1 MMQRGRHP
9 WLMRLLR
16 GRWAEETQP
25 CTLGATPKRGGSGPV
40 SIPPQLRDACSNG
53 SERGAGPFSLL
64 GARRQAGFS
73 LGELLAVVI
82 IGSMILVAILT
93 IYGRAS
99 QAADA
104 VLRKIDAPAW
114 TSEVLQL
121 IAEDLGRALGADD
134 VTVQIR
140 NGFDNKFQRAELVLR
155 RTYHDSDNKEQTL
168 EQITWRAGYDYEG
181 QTPGLVIYRSYEG
194 VAQEDKLLD
203 DNRDEVEKF
212 SPFIP
217 ICRGVTFFQIQAC
230 KGEQLVDQWP
240 ASPPPPG
247 VRITISFG
255 RPYETVGGSYDVDE
269 QDKVSRTV
277 AIDPMRKIAFAMAG
291 RTDANG
297 VPDPNAASP
306 DKQSNQEPSSKR
318 QPPKE
323 QPANERRTNVQTTT
337 PTRSR

>member
-1 MMQRGRHP
+1 MMQRARNP

-16 GRWAEETQP
+16 GKWAEETQP
-25 CTLGATPKRGGSGPV
+25 CTLGGTPKRGLEGPA
-40 SIPPQLRDACSNG
+40 STTGHLCETRSDE
-53 SERGAGPFSLL
+53 SERGAGPFRLL

-73 LGELLAVVI
+73 LGELLAVVV

-104 VLRKIDAPAW
+104 VLRKMDGPAW

-121 IAEDLGRALGADD
+121 IAEDLGRTLSVED

-140 NGFDNKFQRAELVLR
+140 NGSDNGFQRAELVLR
-155 RTYHDSDNKEQTL
+155 RTYHDSENKEQTL
-168 EQITWRAGYDYEG
+168 EQITWRAGYDHEG
-181 QTPGLVIYRSYEG
+181 RTAGLVIYRSYEG

-212 SPFIP
+212 SPFVP

-230 KGEQLVDQWP
+230 KGEQLIDQWP

-247 VRITISFG
+247 VKITISFG
-255 RPYETVGGSYDVDE
+255 KPYERVQGGLDVDE

-277 AIDPMRKIAFAMAG
+277 AIAPMRKIAFSLAG
-291 RTDANG
+291 RADANG

-306 DKQSNQEPSSKR
+306 DGQPNTEPSRR
-318 QPPKE
+318 QPPNR
-323 QPANERRTNVQTTT
+323 QPPSERRTNERTST
-337 PTRSR
+337 PTRFR

>member
-1 MMQRGRHP
+1 MMQRVRNP

-16 GRWAEETQP
+16 GKWAEETQP
-25 CTLGATPKRGGSGPV
+25 CTLGATPKRGLTEPV
-40 SIPPQLRDACSNG
+40 STTPQLRDACLN
-53 SERGAGPFSLL
+53 EVEHGAGPFRLL

-104 VLRKIDAPAW
+104 VLRKMDSPAW

-121 IAEDLGRALGADD
+121 IAEDLGRTLSADD

-140 NGFDNKFQRAELVLR
+140 NGFDNGFQRAELVLR
-155 RTYHDSDNKEQTL
+155 RTYHDSENKEQTL
-168 EQITWRAGYDYEG
+168 EQIAWRAGYDHEG
-181 QTPGLVIYRSYEG
+181 RTPGLVIYRSYEG

-212 SPFIP
+212 SPFVP

-230 KGEQLVDQWP
+230 KGEELVDQWP
-240 ASPPPPG
+240 ASPPPTG
-247 VRITISFG
+247 VKITISFG
-255 RPYETVGGSYDVDE
+255 KPYERVRGGLDVDE

-277 AIDPMRKIAFAMAG
+277 AIAPMRKIAFAMAG
-291 RTDANG
+291 RADANG

-306 DKQSNQEPSSKR
+306 DKQSTQEPSSGG
-318 QPPKE
+318 QPPRE
-323 QPANERRTNVQTTT
+323 PPANERRMNGQTTT

>member
-1 MMQRGRHP
+1 MRQRVRHCH
-9 WLMRLLR
+9 L
-16 GRWAEETQP
+16 
-25 CTLGATPKRGGSGPV
+25 S
-40 SIPPQLRDACSNG
+40 
-53 SERGAGPFSLL
+53 
-64 GARRQAGFS
+64 RRQAGFS

-93 IYGRAS
+93 IYSRAS
-99 QAADA
+99 GAADA

-121 IAEDLGRALGADD
+121 MAEDLGRTLSADD
-134 VTVQIR
+134 TTIQIR

-155 RTYHDSDNKEQTL
+155 RTYHDSENKEQTL

-181 QTPGLVIYRSYEG
+181 HTPGLMIYRSYEG

-240 ASPPPPG
+240 ASPPPAG
-247 VRITISFG
+247 VRITISFAK
-255 RPYETVGGSYDVDE
+255 PYETVRGGYDVDE

-277 AIDPMRKIAFAMAG
+277 AIDPMRKIAFAMAA
-291 RTDANG
+291 RADANG
-297 VPDPNAASP
+297 VPDPNAASS
-306 DKQSNQEPSSKR
+306 DKQSNKEPASKG
-318 QPPKE
+318 QSPKE
-323 QPANERRTNVQTTT
+323 QPANQRRTNERTTT

>member
-1 MMQRGRHP
+1 MMQRGRNP

-16 GRWAEETQP
+16 GKCAEETQP
-25 CTLGATPKRGGSGPV
+25 CTLRATPKCGLSVPV
-40 SIPPQLRDACSNG
+40 STTPQLRDARSNESEHG
-53 SERGAGPFSLL
+53 SRPFRLL
-64 GARRQAGFS
+64 EARRQAGFS

-104 VLRKIDAPAW
+104 VLRKIDGPAW

-121 IAEDLGRALGADD
+121 IAEDLGRTLGADD
-134 VTVQIR
+134 MTVQIR
-140 NGFDNKFQRAELVLR
+140 NGSDNGFPRAELILR
-155 RTYHDSDNKEQTL
+155 RTYHDSENKEQTL
-168 EQITWRAGYDYEG
+168 DQITWRAGYDHEG

-203 DNRDEVEKF
+203 DNRAEVEKF
-212 SPFIP
+212 SPFVP

-230 KGEQLVDQWP
+230 KGEDLIDQWP

-247 VRITISFG
+247 VKITISFG
-255 RPYETVGGSYDVDE
+255 TPHEMVRGGFDVDE
-269 QDKVSRTV
+269 QDKISRTV
-277 AIDPMRKIAFAMAG
+277 VIDPIRKIAFALAG
-291 RTDANG
+291 RADANS
-297 VPDPNAASP
+297 VPDPNAASS
-306 DKQSNQEPSSKR
+306 DQQSTKDLSSKGKPPQA
-318 QPPKE
+318 QPT
-323 QPANERRTNVQTTT
+323 NERRTNERTPT

>member
-1 MMQRGRHP
+1 MMQRARNP

-16 GRWAEETQP
+16 GKGAEETQP
-25 CTLGATPKRGGSGPV
+25 CTLGGTPKRGLDGPASTPPEPREIGSSDV
-40 SIPPQLRDACSNG
+40 
-53 SERGAGPFSLL
+53 ERGAGPFRLL
-64 GARRQAGFS
+64 GDRRQAGFS

-121 IAEDLGRALGADD
+121 LAEDLGRTLGTDD

-140 NGFDNKFQRAELVLR
+140 NGFDNKFQRAELVLK
-155 RTYHDSDNKEQTL
+155 RTYHDSENKEQTL
-168 EQITWRAGYDYEG
+168 EQITWRAGYDHEG

-212 SPFIP
+212 SPFVP

-230 KGEQLVDQWP
+230 KGEQLIDQWP

-277 AIDPMRKIAFAMAG
+277 AIDPMRKIAFALAP
-291 RTDANG
+291 RADANG
-297 VPDPNAASP
+297 VPDPNAASS
-306 DKQSNQEPSSKR
+306 DKQSNQESSSPGQTPR
-318 QPPKE
+318 E
-323 QPANERRTNVQTTT
+323 QPTNERRTNARTSTS
-337 PTRSR
+337 TRSR

>member
-1 MMQRGRHP
+1 MQPVRNH

-16 GRWAEETQP
+16 GKWAEETQP
-25 CTLGATPKRGGSGPV
+25 CTLGATPKRCLSVPA
-40 SIPPQLRDACSNG
+40 STPPQLWETCSNEFEG
-53 SERGAGPFSLL
+53 GTRSFGPFE
-64 GARRQAGFS
+64 GRRQAGFS

-104 VLRKIDAPAW
+104 VLRKIDGPSW

-121 IAEDLGRALGADD
+121 IAEDLGRTPSADD
-134 VTVQIR
+134 MTVQIR
-140 NGFDNKFQRAELVLR
+140 NGSDNGFQRAELVLR
-155 RTYHDSDNKEQTL
+155 RVYHDNANKEQTL
-168 EQITWRAGYDYEG
+168 EQITWRAGYDHEG
-181 QTPGLVIYRSYEG
+181 RTPGLVIYRSYEG

-203 DNRDEVEKF
+203 DNREEVEKF

-217 ICRGVTFFQIQAC
+217 ICRGVTFFKIQAC
-230 KGEQLVDQWP
+230 KGEELLDQWP

-247 VRITISFG
+247 VKITISFG
-255 RPYETVGGSYDVDE
+255 TPHEMVRGGFDVDE
-269 QDKVSRTV
+269 QDKISRTV
-277 AIDPMRKIAFAMAG
+277 AVDPMRKIAFALAG
-291 RTDANG
+291 GADANS

-306 DKQSNQEPSSKR
+306 DKESTQKPSSKGR
-318 QPPKE
+318 SPKE
-323 QPANERRTNVQTTT
+323 QPANERRTNERTPT

>member
-1 MMQRGRHP
+1 MMQRVRNL

-16 GRWAEETQP
+16 GKWAEETQP
-25 CTLGATPKRGGSGPV
+25 CTLGATPKRSLSGPV
-40 SIPPQLRDACSNG
+40 STTPQLRETRS
-53 SERGAGPFSLL
+53 SESEGCIRPFRLL

-104 VLRKIDAPAW
+104 VLRKIDGPAW

-121 IAEDLGRALGADD
+121 IAEDLGRTLSADD

-140 NGFDNKFQRAELVLR
+140 NGFDNGFQRAEFVLR
-155 RTYHDSDNKEQTL
+155 RTYHDSENKEQIL
-168 EQITWRAGYDYEG
+168 EQITWRAGYDHEG

-212 SPFIP
+212 SPFVP

-230 KGEQLVDQWP
+230 KGAELVDQWP
-240 ASPPPPG
+240 ASPPPAG
-247 VRITISFG
+247 VKITISFG
-255 RPYETVGGSYDVDE
+255 KPYERVRGGLDVDE
-269 QDKVSRTV
+269 QDKISRTV

-291 RTDANG
+291 RADANG

-306 DKQSNQEPSSKR
+306 DKQSNKEPSSKG

-323 QPANERRTNVQTTT
+323 QPANERRTNERTTT

>member
-1 MMQRGRHP
+1 MMQCVRNHAPG
-9 WLMRLLR
+9 
-16 GRWAEETQP
+16 
-25 CTLGATPKRGGSGPV
+25 
-40 SIPPQLRDACSNG
+40 
-53 SERGAGPFSLL
+53 
-64 GARRQAGFS
+64 RRQAGFS
-73 LGELLAVVI
+73 LGEMLAVVI

-99 QAADA
+99 DASDA
-104 VLRKIDAPAW
+104 VLRKIDGPSW

-121 IAEDLGRALGADD
+121 IAEDLGRTLSTDD

-140 NGFDNKFQRAELVLR
+140 NGSDNGFPRAELVLR
-155 RTYHDSDNKEQTL
+155 RTYHDNENKEQTL
-168 EQITWRAGYDYEG
+168 DQITWRAGYDHEG

-212 SPFIP
+212 SPFVP

-230 KGEQLVDQWP
+230 KGEELIDQWP
-240 ASPPPPG
+240 ASAPPPG
-247 VRITISFG
+247 VKITISFG
-255 RPYETVGGSYDVDE
+255 KPREMVRGGYDVDE
-269 QDKVSRTV
+269 QDKISRTV
-277 AIDPMRKIAFAMAG
+277 AIDPMRKIAFATAG
-291 RTDANG
+291 GADANS

-306 DKQSNQEPSSKR
+306 DKKPAKEPSSKG

-323 QPANERRTNVQTTT
+323 QPTNERRTNERTAT

>member
-1 MMQRGRHP
+1 
-9 WLMRLLR
+9 MRLLR
-16 GRWAEETQP
+16 GKWAEETQP
-25 CTLGATPKRGGSGPV
+25 CTLGATPKRGLRGPA
-40 SIPPQLRDACSNG
+40 SATPQIRETLLNG
-53 SERGAGPFSLL
+53 YERGVGPFSPL

-82 IGSMILVAILT
+82 IGSMILAAILT

-104 VLRKIDAPAW
+104 VLRKIDGPAW

-121 IAEDLGRALGADD
+121 IAEDLGRTLSADD
-134 VTVQIR
+134 MTVQVR
-140 NGFDNKFQRAELVLR
+140 NGFDNGFQRAELVLR
-155 RTYHDSDNKEQTL
+155 RTYHDSENKEQTL
-168 EQITWRAGYDYEG
+168 EQITWRAGYDHEG

-240 ASPPPPG
+240 VSPPPAG
-247 VRITISFG
+247 IKITISFG
-255 RPYETVGGSYDVDE
+255 KPFERVRGGLDVDE

-291 RTDANG
+291 RADANG

-306 DKQSNQEPSSKR
+306 DQQSNREPSSKG

-323 QPANERRTNVQTTT
+323 QPANERKTNERTST